1 MTSFRQDNSE
11 PLEELGQRYKLQHQL
26 REEPWGEVWLAA
38 DRLLHTEVALKLY
51 PRADPDWAEGQKI
64 LAREAAL
71 SFILRHPLILGISF
85 LGEAEDGLYLVEEP
99 FDGESLMARLSQK
112 QHLSVPQTL
121 RLLEQVGQALAF
133 AHQQGLA
140 HQSLNPL
147 HILLKGDE
155 VRVANFASPPTD
167 GDKAIHL
174 ELKAYIPPEVLH
186 GEEVSPAG
194 NIFSLGVLGYRLLAG
209 SLPYP
214 LTFDEPFPYRLETM
228 PVDLEE
234 IPLPLQNLLL
244 QCLSPDPEDRF
255 TDAGTF
261 LTQLRQLRDTWQT
274 SGRETWFSEEA
285 SEPKAAWPGFGSG
298 AGGFLGK
305 IWHDGKVWG
314 EKLVASLRGQSPRL
328 ALSSRH
334 LRWGLGLAGILI
346 ILVIAGVQVKGL
358 LLPSPEPPAPAT
370 ATATPAPSAVPPL
383 AEQEEPAAPAAEPG
397 PAQTPAPAPGA
408 AVRPSQGQPPL
419 VAAPPPSV
427 APKPEKPVHKEE
439 KYMLIAGTYPQ
450 LYQARTMA
458 RRLKA
463 KKFQAYLAK
472 IAVKGK
478 PPAYQVRL
486 GPFPDRKGA
495 EETAKRLK
503 AQEHLSPRLVK
514 IKPKAAQAATARGGN
529 R

>member
-1 MTSFRQDNSE
+1 MTRSRQDDSE
-11 PLEELGQRYKLQHQL
+11 PLEELGQRYQLQHQL

-51 PRADPDWAEGQKI
+51 PRTDPDWTEGQKI
-64 LAREAAL
+64 LVQEAAL
-71 SFILRHPLILGISF
+71 SFMLRHPLILGVSF

-99 FDGESLMARLSQK
+99 FDGESLMAHLSQK
-112 QHLSVPQTL
+112 QRLPVPQTL
-121 RLLEQVGQALAF
+121 RLMEQISQALAF

-155 VRVANFASPPTD
+155 VRVANFACPPAD
-167 GDKAIHL
+167 GDKALHL
-174 ELKAYIPPEVLH
+174 ELKAYTPPEVLH

-234 IPLPLQNLLL
+234 IPLPLQNLLI

-255 TDAGTF
+255 ADAGAF
-261 LTQLRQLRDTWQT
+261 LTQLRQLRDSWQT
-274 SGRETWFSEEA
+274 SGRETWFSEEP
-285 SEPKAAWPGFGSG
+285 SESPKTAWPRFGTG
-298 AGGFLGK
+298 AAGIWGK
-305 IWHDGKVWG
+305 VWHHGKVWG
-314 EKLVASLRGQSPRL
+314 EKLYSSLRGHSPRL
-328 ALSSRH
+328 PLSSRH
-334 LRWGLGLAGILI
+334 LRLGLGLAGILI
-346 ILVIAGVQVKGL
+346 ILLVVGVQVKRYL
-358 LLPSPEPPAPAT
+358 VPPPEPVTETAAT
-370 ATATPAPSAVPPL
+370 AAPAPSAVPPL
-383 AEQEEPAAPAAEPG
+383 AETQESAAPVAE
-397 PAQTPAPAPGA
+397 PAPAPATA
-408 AVRPSQGQPPL
+408 ARPGQGHPPL
-419 VAAPPPSV
+419 VAASPPAA
-427 APKPEKPVHKEE
+427 APRPEKPVLKED
-439 KYMLIAGTYPQ
+439 KYMLIVGTFPQ
-450 LYQARTMA
+450 LDQARTLA

-472 IAVKGK
+472 TAVKGK

-486 GPFPDRKGA
+486 GPFPEKKAA

-503 AQEHLSPRLVK
+503 AQEHLTPRLAK
-514 IKPKAAQAATARGGN
+514 IKPKAAQTAATPGGT